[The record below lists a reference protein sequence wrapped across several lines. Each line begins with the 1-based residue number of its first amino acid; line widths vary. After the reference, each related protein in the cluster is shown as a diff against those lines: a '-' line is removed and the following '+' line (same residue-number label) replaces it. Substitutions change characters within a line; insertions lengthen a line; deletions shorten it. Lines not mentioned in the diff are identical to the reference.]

1 MRKTRNET
9 PSYYHHFVLKYFK
22 STFYGG
28 GGGGGRIQKEIRHS
42 MNP

>member
-28 GGGGGRIQKEIRHS
+28 GGGGRIQKEIRYS